1 MKKDF
6 IKFPTGEYAR
16 RTKTKF
22 FVKYGFPNVLSCVD
36 GTLIPIVCPTTADKE
51 EYRSRKGRF
60 SINVL
65 AAAGADMEF
74 TNIVARWKG
83 STHDSRVLKNSS
95 LYSTFEERD
104 MGGILIGDSGYACNR
119 FLMTPLLRPQTPAEQ
134 RYQRALIR
142 TRSTVERMFG
152 LLKNR
157 FRCLHNNNTLRF
169 SPRRCC
175 IVIVAC
181 AILHNFG
188 IKKGLFEDV
197 LEPLPE
203 DYDMEENEDQP
214 EVADR
219 PDGILTRNQIIR
231 RHFTN

>member
-1 MKKDF
+1 
-6 IKFPTGEYAR
+6 
-16 RTKTKF
+16 
-22 FVKYGFPNVLSCVD
+22 
-36 GTLIPIVCPTTADKE
+36 
-51 EYRSRKGRF
+51 
-60 SINVL
+60 
-65 AAAGADMEF
+65 
-74 TNIVARWKG
+74 
-83 STHDSRVLKNSS
+83 
-95 LYSTFEERD
+95 

-169 SPRRCC
+169 SPCRCC
-175 IVIVAC
+175 VVIVAC

-197 LEPLPE
+197 LEPLTARTE
-203 DYDMEENEDQP
+203 S
-214 EVADR
+214 
-219 PDGILTRNQIIR
+219 
-231 RHFTN
+231 